1 MSKDQEYFDPRRA
14 ADQQVEDIKAVI
26 DEAVKEQEEKEEAQ
40 ANIERGQKIVAA
52 LGTLFISPLILMFVW
67 NLFIPGMFGLP
78 VLGYWTSMGLIVI
91 SRVLFP
97 KND

>member
-1 MSKDQEYFDPRRA
+1 MSKDQVYFDPRRA

-26 DEAVKEQEEKEEAQ
+26 DEAVKEQEEKEEKQ
-40 ANIERGQKIVAA
+40 ANIEMGQKIVAG